1 MRVSII
7 TVSFNSAHTVRETIE
22 SVLGQSYPDI
32 EYVIVDGES
41 TDATLDIIGEYRGKI
56 SKVLSEPDDGI
67 YDAMNKGVAL
77 ATGDIIGILNSDDSF
92 ESVHSIQYVVDAF
105 AKEPK
110 VDMVFGDVVFVS
122 PENLSEISRFYSSKR
137 FKPWKLRFGWMP
149 PHPGTYVRREA
160 YEKSGGYSLAYTIA
174 ADYEMFVRWFFKHH
188 LTYRRINHVLVRMR
202 QGGISTAGIRS
213 NILLN
218 KEIRFACV
226 SNGLYTN
233 LLFLTFKIPFKMLEL
248 IRRPKP
254 EIV

>member
-1 MRVSII
+1 MKVSII
-7 TVSFNSAHTVRETIE
+7 TVSFNSAGTIRDSIE
-22 SVLGQSYPDI
+22 SVSAQSYPNI
-32 EYVIVDGES
+32 EYIVVDGGSTDNTLEIVD
-41 TDATLDIIGEYRGKI
+41 EYRGVI
-56 SKVLSEPDDGI
+56 SKVISERDDGI
-67 YDAMNKGVAL
+67 YDAMNKGVGL
-77 ATGDIIGILNSDDSF
+77 ATGDIIGVLNSDDSF
-92 ESVHSIQYVVDAF
+92 ESAHSIQYVVDAF
-105 AKEPK
+105 ARLPK

-122 PENLSEISRFYSSKR
+122 PENRAEITRFYSSR
-137 FKPWKLRFGWMP
+137 GFKPWKLRFGWMP

-174 ADYEMFVRWFFKHH
+174 ADYEMFVRWFFKYR

-233 LLFLTFKIPFKMLEL
+233 LLFLTFKIPFKLLEL

-254 EIV
+254 EIA